1 MTNFGAKILGNSTSA
16 MTAQQALLANAS
28 NNIANVNTP
37 GYTRRD
43 ISIQTQL
50 DPAVVDGYLSIGSG
64 VKLGDIQRLTNAF
77 LESSTRTAL
86 SKQGKADAKSDYLS
100 RIENLFAFTG
110 PQNTIGSAMNEF
122 FSSVNQLSLNP
133 SSLDQRLNVLQ
144 RGQDLVS
151 SITATYND
159 IARAQDELNSRLPQ
173 EIESINKYTEEIA
186 HLNGVISTRETVGLT
201 AADERDHRD
210 TILAQLAGKVS
221 FTTLES
227 PNGMINCTLDNGFP
241 LVNQSTARALKVTT
255 TPSFAPPA
263 GLPNSLSGGVLS
275 YVVYD
280 YGTANAP
287 MDLDLTKVLKNG
299 QGSLGGILQ
308 VRGYA
313 DPSNT
318 SPFQADGE
326 LVGLAARVE
335 MVARQLLT
343 GVNQVYRGSDEAPL
357 VAGTQGS
364 SGDLNGNTPGVFGL
378 FDFNYS
384 GAKDADGDGLA
395 TGGDLS
401 ASGIGVFSRVLKLG
415 FSSPDEFA
423 AALDTN
429 QLSGLTSFSSGD
441 GRNAQALADLRSSKF
456 TFSVD
461 SNSFQGTFDELYNS
475 IVSTVGTLSSAAKV
489 EADVAKASYQA
500 AVSKRDEFSAVSLD
514 EEFANVIKYQ
524 KAFQASAR
532 MIKTAGELLDT
543 IVSLI

>member
-43 ISIQTQL
+43 ISLQTQL

-64 VKLGDIQRLTNAF
+64 VQLGNIQRLTNAF
-77 LESSTRTAL
+77 LESSTRQAL
-86 SKQGKADAKSDYLS
+86 SKQGKADVKSDYLS

-110 PQNTIGSAMNEF
+110 PQNTIGSALNDF

-133 SSLDQRLNVLQ
+133 SSLDQRLNVMQ
-144 RGQDLVS
+144 RAEDLVTS
-151 SITATYND
+151 VKTTYD
-159 IARAQDELNSRLPQ
+159 QIAGAQDELNSRIPQ
-173 EIESINKYTEEIA
+173 EVEAINTYTKQIA
-186 HLNGVISTRETVGLT
+186 HLNGVIATRESAGLT
-201 AADERDHRD
+201 AADERDQRD
-210 TILAQLAGKVS
+210 TVLASLAQKVS
-221 FTTLES
+221 FTTLET
-227 PNGMINCTLDNGFP
+227 PNGMINCSLDNGFP

-255 TPSFAPPA
+255 TPSFATPA

-280 YGTANAP
+280 YGTTNAP
-287 MDLDLTKVLKNG
+287 MDLDLTKVLRNG

-343 GVNQVYRGSDEAPL
+343 SVNQTYRGSDENPGL
-357 VAGTQGS
+357 AGIQGS

-378 FDFNYS
+378 FDFDYS
-384 GAKDADGDGLA
+384 GAKDADGNGQA
-395 TGGDLS
+395 TNADLS
-401 ASGIGVFSRVLKLG
+401 ASGIGVFSRILKLG
-415 FSSPDEFA
+415 FSSPDEFS

-429 QLSGLTSFSSGD
+429 ALAGLTSFASGD
-441 GRNAQALADLRSSKF
+441 GRNAQALADLRSSTF
-456 TFSVD
+456 SFSVD
-461 SNSFQGTFDELYNS
+461 SNTFQGTFDELYNS
-475 IVSTVGTLSSAAKV
+475 IVSNVGALSSSAKV
-489 EADVAKASYQA
+489 EANVAKSSYQA